1 MLTRSRR
8 KHNYSTTTITVVNTV
23 NKKRRKVVERL
34 SLPTDVFSLIMEFLD
49 ATSIM
54 FLASTSKEIQETVT
68 YELVIRNTVMHG
80 MHRDCRS
87 AFSGVLRLLDDLEQQ
102 TIYIPSPMRMLR
114 LLNGKRCEGH
124 GCDGKVDAF
133 ARGLLLCDKCRGEKF
148 FSYDWGQRKKYA
160 EIMNDSFLQYCG
172 YLTKRPFRSIDRQ
185 RNGSVI
191 TKADVERMLREDIA
205 IDEYLDD
212 HCFETM
218 DTALIQKLRQVLKQ
232 AMEDRDARLEEIL
245 NRKPDKILAVERAI
259 SQIQAKLQGPAKDFA
274 LDYKTYNSNGKW
286 RVCMTYRLTA
296 SLMGMVLFNP
306 DKYATEKRMR
316 EMPELIDA
324 AYNDVAA
331 SGLVDFTCFST
342 NMDTHPLEAFLRNE
356 IEQIVPPGDPIL
368 RRSILDKEMLRV
380 IRAGNT
386 KLALL
391 QVAFSTFTMVESFW
405 MFVVSKGTTIGNMYR
420 SLEFARR
427 MWHICSP
434 NRGQWYRSWACL
446 QEICDDTCLMYQ
458 RLSPLIHRY
467 LTYPETRKFLSSGD
481 FEYIEVDDQYIDEGT
496 ISSYLGSRK
505 SAVILDMWQHQDFHV
520 VKFFLL
526 DEDWDALLEYHKKK
540 VKEMMLY

>member
-1 MLTRSRR
+1 MTA
-8 KHNYSTTTITVVNTV
+8 VNS

-49 ATSIM
+49 APSMM
-54 FLASTSKEIQETVT
+54 FLASTSKEIQETAT
-68 YELVIRNTVMHG
+68 YELVIRNTVMHD
-80 MHRDCRS
+80 MRRDCRS
-87 AFSGVLRLLDDLEQQ
+87 TFLGVCSLLDDLEEQ

-114 LLNGKRCEGH
+114 LLNGKRCESH
-124 GCDGKVDAF
+124 GCDGKVDALT
-133 ARGLLLCDKCRGEKF
+133 RGLLLCKKCKLEKF
-148 FSYDWGQRKKYA
+148 FSYSWGQRKKYA
-160 EIMNDSFLQYCG
+160 EIMNYSFLQYCS

-191 TKADVERMLREDIA
+191 TKTDVERMLREDIA

-212 HCFETM
+212 RCFETM
-218 DTALIQKLRQVLKQ
+218 DTALIQKLRQVSEQ
-232 AMEDRDARLEEIL
+232 AIKDRDARLEEIL

-296 SLMGMVLFNP
+296 SLMGMVLYNP

-331 SGLVDFTCFST
+331 SGLVDFTCFSE
-342 NMDTHPLEAFLRNE
+342 NEETHPLEAFFRSK
-356 IEQIVPPGDPIL
+356 IEQIMPPGDPIL
-368 RRSILDKEMLRV
+368 RRYSLDKDMLRG
-380 IRAGNT
+380 IRADNT
-386 KLALL
+386 KWALL
-391 QVAFSTFTMVESFW
+391 QLTFSLRSIREFLW
-405 MFVVSKGTTIGNMYR
+405 MFVVSKGTTIGNMDR
-420 SLEFARR
+420 SLKFVER
-427 MWHICSP
+427 MWSICSSNGRP
-434 NRGQWYRSWACL
+434 GNGSWACI

-458 RLSPLIHRY
+458 RLSPLIHHY

-481 FEYIEVDDQYIDEGT
+481 FEYIDDSNVDDEGNIYYWDE
-496 ISSYLGSRK
+496 SHK
-505 SAVILDMWQHQDFHV
+505 HAVINDMWQHHDFHV

-540 VKEMMLY
+540 VKEMMLF